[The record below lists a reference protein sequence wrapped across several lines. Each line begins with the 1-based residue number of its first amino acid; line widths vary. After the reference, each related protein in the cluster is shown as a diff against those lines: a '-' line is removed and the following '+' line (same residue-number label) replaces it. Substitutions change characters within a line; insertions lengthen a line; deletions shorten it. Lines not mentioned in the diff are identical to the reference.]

1 MWAHL
6 LRRRNCS
13 REIARNGRHM
23 ISEALP
29 LSPAGGVSKPIRKK
43 SQETETR
50 MKTNEVN
57 SPAVVAP
64 VAAGPERRSQD
75 ATVAVVP
82 TDRATLAQ
90 SDYLRTSIANNVNV
104 AASERAV
111 RIHALTQQVRSGTYR
126 PNSTQLAEQILAEAA
141 FDADLAATL
150 S

>member
-1 MWAHL
+1 
-6 LRRRNCS
+6 
-13 REIARNGRHM
+13 
-23 ISEALP
+23 
-29 LSPAGGVSKPIRKK
+29 
-43 SQETETR
+43 

-64 VAAGPERRSQD
+64 AAPAPERRSQD
-75 ATVAVVP
+75 EAVPVVP
-82 TDRATLAQ
+82 TDRATLVQ

>member
-1 MWAHL
+1 
-6 LRRRNCS
+6 
-13 REIARNGRHM
+13 
-23 ISEALP
+23 
-29 LSPAGGVSKPIRKK
+29 
-43 SQETETR
+43 

-64 VAAGPERRSQD
+64 AAPAPERRSQD
-75 ATVAVVP
+75 AAVPVVP
-82 TDRATLAQ
+82 TDRATLVQ